1 MKFTDQ
7 IIKKYCVTEKA
18 AALSSDLNQY
28 IFEVDKNVNRTEVA
42 KAIESLFNVEVIRVN
57 ILNRK
62 GKVKRSRNQR
72 GKMGRRASPKRAIV
86 SLKKGDTIEI
96 V

>member
-1 MKFTDQ
+1 MKFTDK

-18 AALSSDLNQY
+18 ATLSSNFNQY
-28 IFEVDKNVNRTEVA
+28 IFEVDKTVNRTEVA
-42 KAIESLFNVEVIRVN
+42 KAIEELFNVTVVGVN

-62 GKVKRSRNQR
+62 GKLKRSRNQR
-72 GKMGRRASPKRAIV
+72 GKMGRTASPKRAIV